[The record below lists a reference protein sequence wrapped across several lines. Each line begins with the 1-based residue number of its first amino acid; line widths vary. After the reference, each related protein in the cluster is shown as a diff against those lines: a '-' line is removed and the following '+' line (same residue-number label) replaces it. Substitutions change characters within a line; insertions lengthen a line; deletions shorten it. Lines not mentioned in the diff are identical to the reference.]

1 MVKLALHLRN
11 IVYDKIVAAGSM
23 TDVEMAKSL
32 AKDDLVVPQD
42 RLNKTLLDLEISGT
56 ITVSWF
62 TKDTLK
68 IELANVK
75 TTEEEASDMKRRQ
88 REYEASFPGAVNE

>member
-1 MVKLALHLRN
+1 
-11 IVYDKIVAAGSM
+11 M
-23 TDVEMAKSL
+23 TDVELAKSL
-32 AKDDLVVPQD
+32 AKDELVVPQD

-68 IELANVK
+68 IELANV
-75 TTEEEASDMKRRQ
+75 TTSEEEESDMKRRQ
-88 REYEASFPGAVNE
+88 REYEASFPGADNE